1 MTAQGQLEGRDGDMN
16 ASGVQAPILFAML
29 YGVYS
34 FIKLGTDPAQYLY
47 TYVPLFGGMAATV
60 GFNIWHFRVFKPRK
74 VSWWNLFILLGMIP
88 YVYFVYAIAFIGL
101 YMTYQGIVGWSIW
114 LLIGG
119 VVWTSVLY
127 RGIYV
132 FYMMTEMVKER

>member
-1 MTAQGQLEGRDGDMN
+1 
-16 ASGVQAPILFAML
+16 
-29 YGVYS
+29 
-34 FIKLGTDPAQYLY
+34 
-47 TYVPLFGGMAATV
+47 
-60 GFNIWHFRVFKPRK
+60 
-74 VSWWNLFILLGMIP
+74 MIP